1 MLKRSISGRFLV
13 FWPLLLTGIVYLA
26 STTSRAVTDYDEGYY
41 VQPALHMVQSG
52 DWVTPYAD
60 GIRFLEKPPLLY
72 WVTAASFKVFG
83 INEFAL
89 RLPTALAVIA
99 LVWIVVLIVRLL
111 GDEQAVLPAGLATA
125 FSAGT
130 YLFTRETLHD
140 IWLVLFLALS
150 IYAFLKWYLDPLRSL
165 GPALLF
171 YAAMAGAFMCKS
183 LIGVAFPVGIV
194 TVFFL
199 ISREC
204 PRLKTLHLLPGT
216 GVFLLLTVPWHWLA
230 AIQNRGFLEFFFL
243 EEQILRFLGRRELPV
258 LWSVP
263 LWLFWVLILVWF
275 FPWTAFLPA
284 AISAN
289 RRPGDGNRRI
299 LVRIAAA
306 WALVVLGFFSITSRL
321 EHYAFPALPAL
332 AVFIA
337 GAVKWNDKGRAMLWA
352 YRGLALFGLLVFVL
366 GVSAGIWIAAGN
378 GIEYAATGTANR
390 LAETDFSILA
400 EMPPAILTN
409 LFKPAAVTVFAMAA
423 GFGIALWFQTHRRC
437 IQALITV
444 AAVMAVIC
452 GMTHWSLNIC
462 EDMISSKKFGIAI
475 ARDARPGDRVV
486 VVGDYESAN
495 SLNFYQP
502 LRVEVVE
509 GRAYAL
515 MPGMKFPDSP
525 RVVLTLDE
533 FQSAWH
539 STDRV
544 FALVP
549 ESRIESLKLDGHEMM
564 RVLDRVLVRN
574 H

>member
-243 EEQILRFLGRRELPV
+243 EEQILRFLGKRELPV

-289 RRPGDGNRRI
+289 RRSGDGNRKI
-299 LVRIAAA
+299 LVRIATA
-306 WALVVLGFFSITSRL
+306 WVLVVLVGALRISGSSR
-321 EHYAFPALPAL
+321 F
-332 AVFIA
+332 
-337 GAVKWNDKGRAMLWA
+337 GRF
-352 YRGLALFGLLVFVL
+352 YSR
-366 GVSAGIWIAAGN
+366 S
-378 GIEYAATGTANR
+378 
-390 LAETDFSILA
+390 
-400 EMPPAILTN
+400 
-409 LFKPAAVTVFAMAA
+409 
-423 GFGIALWFQTHRRC
+423 
-437 IQALITV
+437 
-444 AAVMAVIC
+444 
-452 GMTHWSLNIC
+452 C
-462 EDMISSKKFGIAI
+462 E
-475 ARDARPGDRVV
+475 
-486 VVGDYESAN
+486 
-495 SLNFYQP
+495 
-502 LRVEVVE
+502 VE
-509 GRAYAL
+509 
-515 MPGMKFPDSP
+515 
-525 RVVLTLDE
+525 
-533 FQSAWH
+533 
-539 STDRV
+539 
-544 FALVP
+544 
-549 ESRIESLKLDGHEMM
+549 
-564 RVLDRVLVRN
+564 
-574 H
+574 